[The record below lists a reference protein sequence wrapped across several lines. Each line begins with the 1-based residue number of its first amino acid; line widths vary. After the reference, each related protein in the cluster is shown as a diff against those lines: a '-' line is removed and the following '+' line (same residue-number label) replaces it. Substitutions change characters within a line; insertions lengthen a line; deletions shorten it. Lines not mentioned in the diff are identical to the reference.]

1 MKHTIRFRYMMILA
15 GTVAA
20 VAIATWVV
28 ISLWLEPYYMSRKQH
43 TLIQAHDQLETRLE
57 ADGGVSEET
66 KIYLWRVKE
75 NFNIEIFLYD
85 SSQDTLYSQS
95 SEDIPRGVNTLLD
108 YILGRNESEEVL
120 RRTDSYQINKVHDS
134 QLDADY
140 MEMFSSYPGGYF
152 SIMRVSIQGIRETV
166 DLMKQFNLYVAA
178 AVGLL
183 GILAAWFLTRNM
195 TAPILRLSALAER
208 MAGLDFDA
216 RYEGGGN
223 REIAVLGNSMNHM
236 SAQLEK
242 TIQELKTANL
252 ELKRDNEQKT
262 KIDEMRREFLSNV
275 SHELKTPIALI
286 QGYAEGL
293 KEGISDD
300 PESMEWYCDVII
312 DEASKMNTMVK
323 KLLALNQ
330 IEAGRDQLSMERFDL
345 VEMIEGV
352 LNSYKILI
360 GQKEAKVE
368 LRAPESLDVWA
379 DEYMAEEVIRNYVGN
394 ALNHVDGEKK
404 ITVTVE
410 KQEGKAH
417 IEVRNTGNQ
426 IPEEDIGR
434 IWDKFYKVD
443 KARTREYGGSGIGL
457 SIVRAVMESHGCA
470 YGVRNEE
477 DGVSFYCEFDCK

>member
-20 VAIATWVV
+20 VAVTAWVV
-28 ISLWLEPYYMSRKQH
+28 ISLFLEPFYMSRKEN
-43 TLIQAHDQLETRLE
+43 TLIRAHKQLEARLE
-57 ADGGVSEET
+57 RDGGVTEST
-66 KIYLWRVKE
+66 KLYLWGIKE
-75 NFNIEIFLYD
+75 TSNVEIFLYD
-85 SSQDTLYSQS
+85 SSQETVYSQS

-108 YILGRNESEEVL
+108 YILGRNQSDETLKKTE
-120 RRTDSYQINKVHDS
+120 DYQINRVHDS
-134 QLDADY
+134 TMDSDY
-140 MEMFSSYPGGYF
+140 MEMFSAYPGGFF
-152 SIMRVSIQGIRETV
+152 SIMRVSIQSVQETV
-166 DLMKQFNLYVAA
+166 DLMKQFNLYVAL
-178 AVGLL
+178 AVGAL
-183 GILAAWFLTRNM
+183 GIGAAWFLTRNM
-195 TAPILRLSALAER
+195 TAPILKLSSLAER
-208 MAGLDFDA
+208 MAGLDFTA

-223 REIAVLGNSMNHM
+223 KEIVLLGDSMNHM

-242 TIQELKTANL
+242 TIRELKTANL

-293 KEGISDD
+293 KDGVNDD
-300 PESMEWYCDVII
+300 KESMEWYCDVII
-312 DEASKMNTMVK
+312 DEASKMNVMVR

-330 IEAGRDQLSMERFDL
+330 IEAGREQLSMEHFD
-345 VEMIEGV
+345 VIEMLGGV
-352 LNSYKILI
+352 LNSYKLLI
-360 GQKEAKVE
+360 DQKEARVE
-368 LRAPESLDVWA
+368 LRAPKSLYIWA
-379 DEYMAEEVIRNYVGN
+379 DEYMAEEVLRNYIGN

-410 KQEGKAH
+410 KRDGKAH
-417 IEVRNTGNQ
+417 IEVRNTGAR
-426 IPEEDIGR
+426 IPEEDLAR

-457 SIVRAVMESHGCA
+457 SIVRAVMEAHNCG
-470 YGVRNEE
+470 YGVRNEA

>member
-120 RRTDSYQINKVHDS
+120 RRTDSYQINKVHDG